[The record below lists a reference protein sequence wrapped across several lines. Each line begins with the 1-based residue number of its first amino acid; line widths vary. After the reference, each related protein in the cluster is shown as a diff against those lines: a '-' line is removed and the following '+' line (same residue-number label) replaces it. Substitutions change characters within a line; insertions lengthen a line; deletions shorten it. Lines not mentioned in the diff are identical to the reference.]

1 MTLLHALVLA
11 AAGLAA
17 GAINSVAGGGSL
29 VSFPAMLA
37 IGMPTLTANAT
48 NLIAVTP
55 GYVGGTIGYRDRLD
69 GQAARIRRYGSAV
82 MAGAILGSAIL
93 LVAPASAFDALAP
106 FCVLAACGLLVAQPR
121 LTKARAAND
130 PTAAAGESSPVL
142 LSVMFLGGIYG
153 GYFGAGL
160 GIMLLALLAVFV
172 PEDLQ
177 RLNALK
183 GVLSLLVS
191 IAAALLL
198 GIFGPVDWTACA
210 IVAVAS
216 LAGGRL
222 GVVVAKRLPAQTL
235 RYTVAAYG
243 TVVAVVLLVR

>member
-37 IGMPTLTANAT
+37 IGMPAVTANAT

-55 GYVGGTIGYRDRLD
+55 GYVGGTYGYRAQLT
-69 GQAARIRRYGSAV
+69 GQAGRIRRYGVTV
-82 MAGAILGSAIL
+82 MAGAVLGSAIL
-93 LVAPASAFDALAP
+93 LLAPESAFDAVAP
-106 FCVLAACGLLVAQPR
+106 FCVFAACALLVAQPR
-121 LTKARAAND
+121 LAKARAE
-130 PTAAAGESSPVL
+130 AAGAGERSPVL
-142 LSVMFLGGIYG
+142 LAVMFTGGIYG

-172 PEDLQ
+172 TEELQ

-198 GIFGPVDWTACA
+198 AAFGPVDWTACA
-210 IVAVAS
+210 IVAAAS
-216 LAGGRL
+216 LVGGRL

-235 RYTVAAYG
+235 RLTVATYG
-243 TVVAVVLLVR
+243 TIVAIVLLLR

>member
-1 MTLLHALVLA
+1 MTLAHALILA

-17 GAINSVAGGGSL
+17 GGVNSVAGGGSL
-29 VSFPAMLA
+29 ISFPAMLA
-37 IGMPTLTANAT
+37 IGMPALTANAT

-55 GYVGGTIGYRDRLD
+55 GYVGGTIGYRDQLH
-69 GQAARIRRYGSAV
+69 GQHGRIRRYGGAV
-82 MAGAILGSAIL
+82 MAGAVAGSAIL

-121 LTKARAAND
+121 LTRARGSGGHD
-130 PTAAAGESSPVL
+130 ERSPAL
-142 LSVMFLGGIYG
+142 LAVMFLGGIYG

-172 PEDLQ
+172 PEELQ

-191 IAAALLL
+191 IAAAVLL
-198 GIFGPVDWTACA
+198 GLFGPVDWTACA
-210 IVAVAS
+210 IVAAAS

-222 GVVVAKRLPAQTL
+222 GVIVAKRLPAQTL
-235 RYTVAAYG
+235 RYTVASYG
-243 TVVAVVLLVR
+243 TVVAVVLLAR

>member
-11 AAGLAA
+11 VAGLAA

-37 IGMPTLTANAT
+37 IGIPTLSANAT

-55 GYVGGTIGYRDRLD
+55 GYVGGTLGYRAQLE
-69 GQAARIRRYGSAV
+69 GQGARVRRYGAVV
-82 MAGAILGSAIL
+82 MAGAVAGSAIL

-106 FCVLAACGLLVAQPR
+106 FLVLVACGLLVAQPR
-121 LTKARAAND
+121 LARARAAGAD
-130 PTAAAGESSPVL
+130 GHDESSPVL
-142 LSVMFLGGIYG
+142 LGAVFLGGVYG

-191 IAAALLL
+191 IAAAVLL
-198 GIFGPVDWTACA
+198 GLFGPVDWTACL

-216 LAGGRL
+216 LVGGRL
-222 GVVVAKRLPAQTL
+222 GVVVAKRLAPQTL
-235 RYTVAAYG
+235 RYTVASYG
-243 TVVAVVLLVR
+243 TVVAIVLLVR